1 MNIQIDKAKTQ
12 LQIIDRRLEKLQ
24 TVSNKPKALRLYEPR
39 IHKMYVFMIYWQYY
53 KTYIMS
59 KYIVHINRYDGRTFK
74 TESKEKAERSKLL
87 HRYKREMK
95 SAVRE
100 IRKDN
105 SFLSKLKYHEQ
116 VKRYN
121 L

>member
-1 MNIQIDKAKTQ
+1 MISVSYY
-12 LQIIDRRLEKLQ
+12 IIF
-24 TVSNKPKALRLYEPR
+24 N
-39 IHKMYVFMIYWQYY
+39 
-53 KTYIMS
+53 
-59 KYIVHINRYDGRTFK
+59 NRYDGRTFK
-74 TESKEKAERSKLL
+74 TQSKENAERTKLQ

-116 VKRYN
+116 VKR
-121 L
+121 

>member
-1 MNIQIDKAKTQ
+1 MYY
-12 LQIIDRRLEKLQ
+12 IILL
-24 TVSNKPKALRLYEPR
+24 
-39 IHKMYVFMIYWQYY
+39 F
-53 KTYIMS
+53 
-59 KYIVHINRYDGRTFK
+59 NRYDGRTFK

-116 VKRYN
+116 AKRLTFFYCFNTFPYMLTLLFMYFFSDVERRNKVKQIYSWGAN
-121 L
+121 QAHEVNKLAKKNKK

>member
-1 MNIQIDKAKTQ
+1 
-12 LQIIDRRLEKLQ
+12 
-24 TVSNKPKALRLYEPR
+24 
-39 IHKMYVFMIYWQYY
+39 MYC
-53 KTYIMS
+53 
-59 KYIVHINRYDGRTFK
+59 HINILLLIDRYDGRTFK

-116 VKRYN
+116 VKR
-121 L
+121 